1 MRCIVTILQDN
12 VGSPIRHND
21 VVSDAVDK
29 SGTADKRSQIPLRTR
44 IHVHSRSPVAIVGA
58 SKKVDTQSERRAG
71 AKLTRLSALD
81 SFISDVWK
89 ISAAFRRDTR
99 KDQLFADRQ
108 LVMGCHLLRT
118 DQQGSACQATLAAI
132 HHLSHGRRG
141 VSATKNRLRPA
152 PRISIRSKIARTGT
166 FSSPCLPTTYR
177 RTSCSPCAQRGD
189 TRGWQTL
196 RSVLQ
201 PHSYGTLIAPTVDDT
216 VH

>member
-81 SFISDVWK
+81 SFISYVWK

-118 DQQGSACQATLAAI
+118 DQQDLPAKQLWQLFITSVLAEEGFR
-132 HHLSHGRRG
+132 LLKTDLG
-141 VSATKNRLRPA
+141 LRPNFHQIKDCA
-152 PRISIRSKIARTGT
+152 DGHIFITVLAHHV
-166 FSSPCLPTTYR
+166 PTHILFTLR
-177 RTSCSPCAQRGD
+177 QRGD